1 MRHLEY
7 DIKLATTIKVFRE
20 LRRQKQFVIA
30 KALGMTQ
37 ATYCKIEKG
46 EIAITP
52 GILST
57 SPIINSLKVY
67 PNPASTLLHIDLEK
81 PGYFTAKLSSIT
93 GQSIITPTS
102 GTIDVSAL
110 ANGVYILT
118 IYDSNNKLI
127 STNKV
132 AIVK

>member
-1 MRHLEY
+1 
-7 DIKLATTIKVFRE
+7 
-20 LRRQKQFVIA
+20 LR
-30 KALGMTQ
+30 
-37 ATYCKIEKG
+37 
-46 EIAITP
+46 IAIRT
-52 GILST
+52 GISSS

-81 PGYFTAKLSSIT
+81 PGYFIAKLSSIT
-93 GQSIITPTS
+93 GQTIIKPTS
-102 GTIDVSAL
+102 GTIDVSSL

-127 STNKV
+127 SSNKI

>member
-7 DIKLATTIKVFRE
+7 DIKLANTIKVFRE

-52 GILST
+52 GQLKIISEELGTSSFQILALVESDNLSNIKHT
-57 SPIINSLKVY
+57 TLSEILLKFVQMFEGMDVNSKLTTEELEFIIEKIKAKHNSLK
-67 PNPASTLLHIDLEK
+67 
-81 PGYFTAKLSSIT
+81 
-93 GQSIITPTS
+93 
-102 GTIDVSAL
+102 
-110 ANGVYILT
+110 
-118 IYDSNNKLI
+118 
-127 STNKV
+127 
-132 AIVK
+132 